1 MTRGQSHLCDEL
13 NHTFVLLQTQKI
25 IGSFFYFAACEI
37 IMKKKNY
44 IFIEFYCSWPGTR
57 VCDSPGKMSSCHFN
71 TVWSFTNAAAF
82 NNNLLLKLRS
92 IFYLQSTVLTS
103 ENKIL
108 VVKNN
113 QNFKDYFTF
122 YHRPGFL
129 QVTQYQ
135 SCHVF
140 NMYSSTW
147 LCCCCVFKF
156 WYLTLADC
164 HGSFINNEE
173 KCRRE
178 SVCFLQTPLIFGRRT
193 HWDASGPLTA
203 PGSDQSILS
212 LWHWS
217 RREWQ
222 HGCCPG
228 TSHRSD
234 WFRRSQGSSRNWCRN
249 AVFPQQH
256 VGFFCFCSFS
266 QILIQEHKYSKV

>member
-13 NHTFVLLQTQKI
+13 NHTFVLLQTQKNHWLV
-25 IGSFFYFAACEI
+25 FLFCRVWNYNE
-37 IMKKKNY
+37 KKNY

-71 TVWSFTNAAAF
+71 TVWSFTNDAAF

-122 YHRPGFL
+122 YHRSGFCRWLSTSPAVYLTSTL
-129 QVTQYQ
+129 QLGCVG
-135 SCHVF
+135 
-140 NMYSSTW
+140 
-147 LCCCCVFKF
+147 CCVFKF

-193 HWDASGPLTA
+193 HWDAGGPLTA

-234 WFRRSQGSSRNWCRN
+234 WFRQSQGSSRNWCRN
-249 AVFPQQH
+249 AVFSQQH
-256 VGFFCFCSFS
+256 VGFFSF
-266 QILIQEHKYSKV
+266 LKF

>member
-37 IMKKKNY
+37 IMKKK
-44 IFIEFYCSWPGTR
+44 ITFLLSSIAVDQKPESVT
-57 VCDSPGKMSSCHFN
+57 PGKMSSCHFN
-71 TVWSFTNAAAF
+71 TVWSFTNDAAF

-122 YHRPGFL
+122 YHRSGFCRWLSPAVYLTSTL
-129 QVTQYQ
+129 QLGCVG
-135 SCHVF
+135 
-140 NMYSSTW
+140 
-147 LCCCCVFKF
+147 CCVFKF

-164 HGSFINNEE
+164 HWSFINNEE

-178 SVCFLQTPLIFGRRT
+178 SVCFLQTPLIFSRRT

-249 AVFPQQH
+249 AVFSQQH
-256 VGFFCFCSFS
+256 VGFFFFFS